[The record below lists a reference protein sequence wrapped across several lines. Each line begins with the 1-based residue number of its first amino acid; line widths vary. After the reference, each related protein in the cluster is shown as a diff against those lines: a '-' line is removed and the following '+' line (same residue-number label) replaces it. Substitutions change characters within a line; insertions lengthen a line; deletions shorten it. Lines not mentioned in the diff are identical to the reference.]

1 MRQVTDQVG
10 VELTDLLLC
19 EDSVLAVLPPP
30 RHVLVL
36 KGDEAVIRVDG
47 ELLPDPVEMAVLEVA
62 APERASCRISSGT
75 SAWRRQFSTR
85 L

>member
-19 EDSVLAVLPPP
+19 EDCVLAVLPPP

-36 KGDEAVIRVDG
+36 KGDETVIRLVG
-47 ELLPDPVEMAVLEVA
+47 ELLPVPVEMAVLEVA
-62 APERASCRISSGT
+62 APGACS
-75 SAWRRQFSTR
+75 

>member
-10 VELTDLLLC
+10 VELTDLLIC
-19 EDSVLAVLPPP
+19 EDSALAVRPPP

-36 KGDEAVIRVDG
+36 KGDEAVIRVVG

-62 APERASCRISSGT
+62 APRVC
-75 SAWRRQFSTR
+75 F

>member
-1 MRQVTDQVG
+1 MRQVTDQVS
-10 VELTDLLLC
+10 VELTDLLIC
-19 EDSVLAVLPPP
+19 EDSALAVLPPP

-36 KGDEAVIRVDG
+36 KGDKAVIRVVG

-62 APERASCRISSGT
+62 APGACS
-75 SAWRRQFSTR
+75 